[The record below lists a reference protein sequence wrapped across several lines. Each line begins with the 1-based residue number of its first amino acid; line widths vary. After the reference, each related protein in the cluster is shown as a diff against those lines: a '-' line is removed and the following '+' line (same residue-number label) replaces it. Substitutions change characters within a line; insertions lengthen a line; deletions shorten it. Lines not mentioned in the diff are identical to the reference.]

1 MALKPKDVRVLLPVQ
16 LILDC
21 SSSTPECNLDDGA
34 GQHLGRGGAT
44 RVALPTPI
52 PLVYNTA
59 SLIGVDLSMCIPLY
73 LIWPYYRN
81 IMC

>member
-1 MALKPKDVRVLLPVQ
+1 MLAPAF
-16 LILDC
+16 
-21 SSSTPECNLDDGA
+21 SSTPESNLDDGV
-34 GQHLGRGGAT
+34 GRHLD
-44 RVALPTPI
+44 PPPI

-59 SLIGVDLSMCIPLY
+59 SLIGVDPSMRIPLY